1 MVTYNAKKG
10 VMHIKNVFY
19 EQREQTVFI
28 GTFCDHPFPSH
39 VHDMVEIICLLS
51 GKLKFSVAAQSYSLA
66 PGDVIAAFPSVPHS
80 YDVVSDDARGICLI
94 FSPETI
100 NEFSRAFRTML
111 PVNPLIEK
119 AQQAP
124 EIGQLI
130 KAISTICQQED
141 SPLKLGYLHIFL
153 SYLFTSM
160 PLRQMDKNIH
170 SSLSH
175 QVLHYISEHFT
186 EPLSLES
193 TSRALGISRIHLSH
207 IFSQQLKINFRQYIN
222 TLRINHACTLL
233 QNAAYSISEISY
245 MCGYENPRTFHRA
258 FLSVC
263 QTTPN
268 KYRNRLF
275 GETAKQVPREE

>member
-1 MVTYNAKKG
+1 M
-10 VMHIKNVFY
+10 KNVFY
-19 EQREQTVFI
+19 EQRDQSVFI

-39 VHDMVEIICLLS
+39 VHDVVEIICLLS
-51 GKLKFSVAAQSYSLA
+51 GNLKFSVAAQSYSLKS
-66 PGDVIAAFPSVPHS
+66 GDIIVTFPSIPHS
-80 YDVVSDDARGICLI
+80 YDVVSEDAQGISLI
-94 FSPETI
+94 FLPETI
-100 NEFSRAFRTML
+100 GEFSHAFRTML
-111 PVNPLIEK
+111 PVSPLIEK
-119 AQQAP
+119 EKQCP
-124 EIGQLI
+124 ELDKLI
-130 KAISTICQQED
+130 KAMIRISQQED

-153 SYLFTSM
+153 SYLFTCM
-160 PLRQMDKNIH
+160 PLHQMEKNIH
-170 SSLSH
+170 SNLSH

-233 QNAAYSISEISY
+233 QNAAYSISEVSY

-258 FLSVC
+258 FLSIC

-268 KYRNRLF
+268 KYRSRLF
-275 GETAKQVPREE
+275 GDDSAKSTTEE

>member
-1 MVTYNAKKG
+1 MIS
-10 VMHIKNVFY
+10 IKNVFY
-19 EQREQTVFI
+19 EQREQSVFI
-28 GTFCDHPFPSH
+28 GPFCDHPFPAH

-51 GKLKFSVAAQSYSLA
+51 GKLKFSVAAQSYSLK

-119 AQQAP
+119 SQQAP
-124 EIGQLI
+124 EIEQLI
-130 KAISTICQQED
+130 KMISKMCQQED
-141 SPLKLGYLHIFL
+141 SPLKLGYLHLFL
-153 SYLFTSM
+153 SYLFTCM

-175 QVLHYISEHFT
+175 QVLHYISEHYT

-222 TLRINHACTLL
+222 TLRINHACSLL
-233 QNAAYSISEISY
+233 QNPGYSISEISY

-275 GETAKQVPREE
+275 GETGNPVPTE

>member
-1 MVTYNAKKG
+1 M
-10 VMHIKNVFY
+10 KNVFY
-19 EQREQTVFI
+19 EQRDQSVFI

-39 VHDMVEIICLLS
+39 VHDVVEIICLLS
-51 GKLKFSVAAQSYSLA
+51 GNLKFSVAAQSYSLKS
-66 PGDVIAAFPSVPHS
+66 GDIVVAFPSIPHS
-80 YDVVSDDARGICLI
+80 YDAVSEDAEGISLI

-100 NEFSRAFRTML
+100 GEFSHAFRTML
-111 PVNPLIEK
+111 PASPLIEK
-119 AQQAP
+119 EKQAP
-124 EIGQLI
+124 ELGKLVTALI
-130 KAISTICQQED
+130 SISQQED

-153 SYLFTSM
+153 SYLFTCM
-160 PLRQMDKNIH
+160 PLRQMEKNIH
-170 SSLSH
+170 SNLSH

-222 TLRINHACTLL
+222 TLRITHACTLL
-233 QNAAYSISEISY
+233 QNASYSISEVSY

-258 FLSVC
+258 FLSIC

-268 KYRNRLF
+268 KYRGRLF
-275 GETAKQVPREE
+275 GADSAQSTTEE